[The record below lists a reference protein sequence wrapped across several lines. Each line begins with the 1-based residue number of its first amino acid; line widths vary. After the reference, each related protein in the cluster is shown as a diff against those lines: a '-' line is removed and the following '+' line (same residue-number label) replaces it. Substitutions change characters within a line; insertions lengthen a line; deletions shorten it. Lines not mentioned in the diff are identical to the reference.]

1 VSDPSPEP
9 VGQGPPAQPDPPER
23 SDRVGADN
31 DAARRRVTRRLLLAG
46 ATLALLAAVA
56 TGLAGA
62 SGRAGFAVFSLVL
75 ALTTAVAGLWA
86 TATLLYDD
94 LKKRRPSR
102 RRAIGAVGLFATT
115 AVLMAVVAGVGG

>member
-1 VSDPSPEP
+1 MSDPSPEP
-9 VGQGPPAQPDPPER
+9 AGQGPRGEPDPSER
-23 SDRVGADN
+23 SARLGADN
-31 DAARRRVTRRLLLAG
+31 DRARRRVTRRLLLVG
-46 ATLALLAAVA
+46 TAVA
-56 TGLAGA
+56 LVAALAIGLAGA

-102 RRAIGAVGLFATT
+102 RRAIGAVGLFVAT